1 MEEDIGRWRRV
12 EEGGGGWK
20 GWRRVEELSFSITV
34 WFGRASQDEINQIE
48 SVVKYASKLIGL
60 NMPSIRSLYLSRS
73 LRKSKRIV
81 QDEYH
86 PANHLF
92 ELLPSGKRYRSIKT
106 KTTRFNNSFYPQAL
120 RFLNGEP
127 S

>member
-1 MEEDIGRWRRV
+1 MSIYDYFW
-12 EEGGGGWK
+12 EGCNGSMF
-20 GWRRVEELSFSITV
+20 LSPVDEQEIIRTV
-34 WFGRASQDEINQIE
+34 QQFKLPVFNQIE

-92 ELLPSGKRYRSIKT
+92 ELLPSGKRYRSIK
-106 KTTRFNNSFYPQAL
+106 N
-120 RFLNGEP
+120 
-127 S
+127 